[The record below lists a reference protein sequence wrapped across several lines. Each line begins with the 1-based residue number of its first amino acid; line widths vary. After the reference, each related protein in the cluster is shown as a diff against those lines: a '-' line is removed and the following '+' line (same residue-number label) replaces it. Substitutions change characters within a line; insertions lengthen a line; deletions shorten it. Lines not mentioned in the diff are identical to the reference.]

1 MASFWQNK
9 PEMTGR
15 SDQKNALKNILSGGM
30 SYPVT
35 KTKIEEADLLN
46 SQNELE
52 KAYGIYKDILGE
64 NPGHIDALF
73 GIGVILEKKQKFDLA
88 IQFFSKAIE
97 SKRNKTEALLA
108 RGRVFRLQGMV
119 ENALKDFT
127 QIILRILDIQY
138 HTQISMRPTV

>member
-15 SDQKNALKNILSGGM
+15 NDQKNALKNILSGGV
-30 SYPVT
+30 SYAVT

-64 NPGHIDALF
+64 NPTHTDALF
-73 GIGVILEKKQKFDLA
+73 GIGLILEKQQKFDLA
-88 IQFFSKAIE
+88 IQFLSKAIE
-97 SKRNKTEALLA
+97 SKPDKIEALLA
-108 RGRVFRLQGMV
+108 RGRIFRLQGMF
-119 ENALKDFT
+119 ENA
-127 QIILRILDIQY
+127 I
-138 HTQISMRPTV
+138 